1 MVERLTYTRYAGFGA
16 LLAEN
21 GELWALEKWSDDY
34 WMELAREAKFIPFG
48 AEVLIGYAV
57 ALEYEI
63 KNIRI
68 LLAGKDAELPSD
80 VIRER
85 LRKSYV

>member
-1 MVERLTYTRYAGFGA
+1 MADRLTYSRYSGFAA
-16 LLAEN
+16 LLSDASP
-21 GELWALEKWSDDY
+21 LHVLEKWADDF
-34 WMELAREAKFIPFG
+34 WMDLAREAKFVPFG
-48 AEVLIGYAV
+48 AEVLIGYAI
-57 ALEYEI
+57 ALEYEV

-68 LLAGKDAELPSD
+68 LLAGKDAGLASD

>member
-1 MVERLTYTRYAGFGA
+1 MHAM
-16 LLAEN
+16 
-21 GELWALEKWSDDY
+21 EKWADDF
-34 WMELAREAKFIPFG
+34 WMELVRDAKFVPFG
-48 AEVLIGYAV
+48 AEVFIGYAI

-68 LLAGKDAELPSD
+68 LLAGKDAGLDSD